1 LRPVAGHARGQSRHL
16 DDEPLLPP
24 PRRHAQKKTL
34 IARERDRADITRHR
48 ARWRSRQ
55 KRVDV
60 SRLVFI
66 DETWT
71 KTNMTRLYGWAP
83 RGERLVDKVPQGKWK
98 TATFLAALRN
108 DRIEA
113 PCVFD
118 GPINGERFRA
128 YVERFLIPTLK
139 PNDIV
144 VLDNLG
150 SHKGKAVRKAVKA
163 AGARLLFLPKYSP
176 DLNPIEQVFA
186 KIKGFVRKAA
196 PRTLDAISH
205 AIAQARLSQPNA
217 KTISPAPGMRQPRC
231 RTLWRSTASG
241 LSQ

>member
-1 LRPVAGHARGQSRHL
+1 M
-16 DDEPLLPP
+16 
-24 PRRHAQKKTL
+24 L

-113 PCVFD
+113 PACSTV
-118 GPINGERFRA
+118 
-128 YVERFLIPTLK
+128 
-139 PNDIV
+139 
-144 VLDNLG
+144 
-150 SHKGKAVRKAVKA
+150 
-163 AGARLLFLPKYSP
+163 
-176 DLNPIEQVFA
+176 
-186 KIKGFVRKAA
+186 
-196 PRTLDAISH
+196 
-205 AIAQARLSQPNA
+205 
-217 KTISPAPGMRQPRC
+217 
-231 RTLWRSTASG
+231 RSTASAFAPM
-241 LSQ
+241 SSSF